1 MENKSIHEIISTTF
15 KALSLA
21 MGVAVVV
28 LSCLGSLDTKTGCYA
43 AWHWPFLCGCSPAGE
58 KVMAMFGRKL

>member
-1 MENKSIHEIISTTF
+1 MNGKNIKDLVKLIF

-28 LSCLGSLDTKTGCYA
+28 LSIMNEIDTDTAIMMLGIGATGASA
-43 AWHWPFLCGCSPAGE
+43 ALIMD
-58 KVMAMFGRKL
+58 KNKDQ